1 MLDALYEALAV
12 FAALPLFAAFT
23 RSHRLLRDL
32 ARPSRCNVLAA
43 LYEALAVLRFYRC
56 SPSLRRHD
64 TRDMTGF
71 PGDSTQE
78 EVRGKNVLST
88 PRLCITS
95 ALNPRHSDRSKDNT
109 HGPVAVVPE
118 GRRTWMPH
126 DTSFGVTRPA
136 ISDDLFGLTPIS
148 SYL

>member
-78 EVRGKNVLST
+78 EV
-88 PRLCITS
+88 PRRECSFNAKALHHLGLKS
-95 ALNPRHSDRSKDNT
+95 A
-109 HGPVAVVPE
+109 A
-118 GRRTWMPH
+118 
-126 DTSFGVTRPA
+126 
-136 ISDDLFGLTPIS
+136 
-148 SYL
+148 